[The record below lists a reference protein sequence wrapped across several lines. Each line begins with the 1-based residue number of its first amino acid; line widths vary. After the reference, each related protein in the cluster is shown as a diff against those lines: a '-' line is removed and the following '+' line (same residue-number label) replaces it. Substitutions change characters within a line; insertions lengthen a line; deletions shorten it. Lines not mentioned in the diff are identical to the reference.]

1 MKKKLTLPNLLSASR
16 LFMFP
21 FLIYFAYTLYA
32 RAFAWVFIASLI
44 TDIAD
49 GYLAR
54 RLNQITSFGSKLD
67 SWGDLTNFLAAI
79 YGIYMLYPDEFSS
92 YSILFIILF
101 ALNLF
106 GITMLFLKFKKL
118 IGMHL
123 YSSKITGYVQGFFL
137 MCWFLLG
144 FNVWLFMIMFTISL
158 LSYLEEIIL
167 ILILR
172 KPDHDLKGLF
182 WVITERKD
190 LWQKTESHN
199 YHQNN

>member
-21 FLIYFAYTLYA
+21 FLIYFAYTLHA
-32 RAFAWVFIASLI
+32 RAFAWIFIASLI

-79 YGIYMLYPDEFSS
+79 YGIYMLYPDEFSN

-158 LSYLEEIIL
+158 LSYLEEIIV

-199 YHQNN
+199 NHQNI

>member
-1 MKKKLTLPNLLSASR
+1 MKKKLTLPNLLSALR
-16 LFMFP
+16 LLMFP
-21 FLIYFAYTLYA
+21 VLIYFSYTA
-32 RAFAWVFIASLI
+32 QERAFAWLFMASLFS
-44 TDIAD
+44 DIAD

-54 RLNQITSFGSKLD
+54 KLNMVTSFGSKLD

-79 YGIYMLYPDEFSS
+79 YGIYKLYPDEFSS
-92 YSILFIILF
+92 HSILFIILF

-106 GITMLFLKFKKL
+106 GISLLFLKFKRL

-144 FNVWLFMIMFTISL
+144 FNDLLFMSMFTIGA

-172 KPDHDLKGLF
+172 KPDHDLKGLY
-182 WVITERKD
+182 WVIRDRKD

-199 YHQNN
+199 NHQNN

>member
-1 MKKKLTLPNLLSASR
+1 
-16 LFMFP
+16 
-21 FLIYFAYTLYA
+21 
-32 RAFAWVFIASLI
+32 
-44 TDIAD
+44 
-49 GYLAR
+49 
-54 RLNQITSFGSKLD
+54 
-67 SWGDLTNFLAAI
+67 
-79 YGIYMLYPDEFSS
+79 
-92 YSILFIILF
+92 
-101 ALNLF
+101 
-106 GITMLFLKFKKL
+106 
-118 IGMHL
+118 MHL